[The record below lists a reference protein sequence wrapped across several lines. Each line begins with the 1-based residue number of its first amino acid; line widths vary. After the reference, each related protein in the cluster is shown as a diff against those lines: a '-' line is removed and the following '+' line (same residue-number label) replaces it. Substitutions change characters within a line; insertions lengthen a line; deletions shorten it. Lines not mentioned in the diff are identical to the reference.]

1 MTSQLYDPYDHNIHT
16 DPFPIYR
23 ELRDRYPLYH
33 NEDKK
38 FWALTRF
45 DDVLN
50 AANDFETFS
59 SEGGITIEGGG
70 NQFPMMILM
79 DPPRHDRLRSIV
91 SRAFTSRRV
100 AELEPRIRK
109 LADGLL
115 DEFISNGGG
124 DLVDALA
131 SPIPSL
137 VIADM
142 LGVPGED
149 RAKFREWS
157 DAAIRQDPNVPD
169 TQRAGM
175 VAARALYEYF
185 GHVVEERRKRPADD
199 LVTALIH
206 AEVDGEKLSQQ
217 ELLGFCFLLLVAGN
231 ETTTN
236 LISNGAIAFAEN
248 PDQRRAV
255 RVDLSLL
262 PKAVEEV
269 LRFDGPVQGLA
280 RTLTREVEF
289 YGQKVAVGEKIL
301 LLYGAANRDERRFDE
316 PDKFDI
322 RRKQRSHL
330 AFGQGRHFCLGAA
343 LARLEGQLA
352 FEALLTRIP
361 DYELVSGGRE
371 YLHSGPIRGLDKL
384 LIEF

>member
-1 MTSQLYDPYDHNIHT
+1 MASQLYDPYDHRVHA
-16 DPFPIYR
+16 DPYPIYR
-23 ELRDRYPLYH
+23 ELRDRYPLYY
-33 NEDKK
+33 NEEKN

-59 SEGGITIEGGG
+59 SEGGITIDGGG

-100 AELEPRIRK
+100 AQIEPRIRK
-109 LADGLL
+109 LADDLM
-115 DEFISNGGG
+115 DEFISKGGG

-149 RAKFREWS
+149 KAKFREWS
-157 DAAIRQDPNVPD
+157 DAAIRQDPNVPE
-169 TQRAGM
+169 TQKAGM

-185 GHVVEERRKRPADD
+185 GHVVEERRKKPAED

-206 AEVDGEKLSQQ
+206 AEVDGERLTQQ

-236 LISNGAIAFAEN
+236 LISNGAIVLAEN
-248 PDQRRAV
+248 PDQRRAI
-255 RVDLSLL
+255 REDFSLL
-262 PKAVEEV
+262 PKAVEEI

-280 RTLTREVEF
+280 RTLTRDAELH
-289 YGQKVAVGEKIL
+289 GQKVAVGEKIL
-301 LLYGAANRDERRFDE
+301 LLYGAANRDERRFDQ
-316 PDKFDI
+316 PDVFDVN
-322 RRKQRSHL
+322 RKQRSHL

-352 FEALLTRIP
+352 FEALLKRAP
-361 DYELVSGGRE
+361 EYELVSGGRE

-384 LIEF
+384 MVGF

>member
-1 MTSQLYDPYDHNIHT
+1 MASQLYDPYDHRVHE

-23 ELRDRYPLYH
+23 ELRERYPLYY
-33 NEDKK
+33 NEEKK
-38 FWALTRF
+38 FWALSRF

-70 NQFPMMILM
+70 NLLPMMILM

-91 SRAFTSRRV
+91 SRAFTSKRV

-109 LADGLL
+109 LADELME
-115 DEFISNGGG
+115 EFISKGGG

-157 DAAIRQDPNVPD
+157 DAAIRQDPNVPE
-169 TQRAGM
+169 TQKAGM

-185 GHVVEERRKRPADD
+185 GHVVEERRKKPAED

-206 AEVDGEKLSQQ
+206 AEVDGERLTQQ

-236 LISNGAIAFAEN
+236 LISNGAIVLAEN
-248 PDQRRAV
+248 PDQRRAI
-255 RVDLSLL
+255 REDFSLL
-262 PKAVEEV
+262 PKAIEEI

-280 RTLTREVEF
+280 RTLTRDAELH
-289 YGQKVAVGEKIL
+289 GQKVMAGEKIL
-301 LLYGAANRDERRFDE
+301 LLYGAANRDERRFDR
-316 PDKFDI
+316 PDVFDI
-322 RRKQRSHL
+322 HRKERSHL

-352 FEALLTRIP
+352 FEALLKRTP
-361 DYELVSGGRE
+361 EYQLVPGGRE

-384 LIEF
+384 IVEL